1 MATAVRGEWRELW
14 ALPGYRRVMWS
25 RIISNIGNGI
35 TPIALAFGVLD
46 IKGANGKSLSLVTGA
61 HSVAVIIFMLAGGVV
76 ADRFGRLRVVGLSDI
91 VGSLI
96 AGSSAVLL
104 ITGYATVPLLAVNGF
119 VMGFLN
125 AVWLP
130 AYRGIIP
137 QLVPAHLLKS
147 ANALNGVFA
156 NVFMVTG
163 AATAGVIVSV
173 VGAGWGVLVDA
184 VSFFVAGILVFS
196 LRRFDSNDVA
206 PEDRESPFAQM
217 RGGWREF
224 SSRGWLVGGALASAL
239 YHFAFE
245 GFIAVA
251 GPVQAKQRWGGP
263 RAWGLSMA
271 GWGVGG
277 LLGVIGTTRLHPR
290 HPLRAGW
297 MFLVANS
304 LWMFSVAAVLPVPV
318 VFLGAVLGGATGDFN
333 FFTALTTMQLNV
345 PDESLARVGS
355 YTELGMVLFM
365 PLGLAVAGPMV
376 DAFGPTFVCTAAGI
390 FAFFACMVPLM
401 FPSLRNMEAPP
412 LPVRAG

>member
-1 MATAVRGEWRELW
+1 MAAAVRGEWKELW

-25 RIISNIGNGI
+25 RIVSNLGNGI

-61 HSVAVIIFMLAGGVV
+61 HSVAVIIFMLIGGVV

-91 VGSLI
+91 
-96 AGSSAVLL
+96 AGSTVAAASAVLL
-104 ITGYATVPLLAVNGF
+104 ISGHATVPLLAFNGF

-137 QLVPAHLLKS
+137 QLVPSHLLKS

-156 NVFMVTG
+156 NTFMVMG
-163 AATAGVIVSV
+163 AASAGVIVSV
-173 VGAGWGVLVDA
+173 VGAGWGVLLDA
-184 VSFFVAGILVFS
+184 ASFFVAGVLVFS
-196 LRRFDSNDVA
+196 LRRFDTHGAA
-206 PEDRESPFAQM
+206 PGDRESPFAQM

-224 SSRGWLVGGALASAL
+224 SSRGWLVGGALGAAL

-251 GPVQAKQRWGGP
+251 GPIQAKQRLGGP

-271 GWGVGG
+271 GWGIGG
-277 LLGVIGTTRLHPR
+277 LLGVIGTTRFHPR

-297 MFLVANS
+297 VVLVANS
-304 LWMFSVAAVLPVPV
+304 LWMFAVAAALPVPFLV
-318 VFLGAVLGGATGDFN
+318 LGAILGGATGDFN

-345 PDESLARVGS
+345 PEEALARVGS

-365 PLGLAVAGPMV
+365 PLGLAVAGPLV
-376 DAFGPTFVCTAAGI
+376 DSFGPTTVCVAAGV
-390 FAFFACMVPLM
+390 FAFFACMVPLS
-401 FPSLRNMEAPP
+401 FPSLRNM
-412 LPVRAG
+412 RATTP